1 VKGFFIVFE
10 GIEGAGKSTL
20 MQRLSQELK
29 KKGIPFKTTREP
41 GGPHTAEVIREVIL
55 KKDLPIEPMT
65 ELFLLMASRYEN
77 TVKVIIPALEEGY
90 IVISDRYRDSSVA
103 YQGYGRGIPLDF
115 IEELNEKATL
125 GLKPDIVFIIDI
137 SVEEMI
143 RRIEG
148 RGGERNRMDSQ
159 EMDFYRKARM
169 GYLLMA
175 REDPDRYV
183 VLDGTMSEDELIG
196 KIMDIMRQKMKEKGV
211 SYAL

>member
-1 VKGFFIVFE
+1 MRGFFVVFE

-20 MQRLSQELK
+20 MQRLSRELEK
-29 KKGIPFKTTREP
+29 RGIPFKTTREP

-55 KKDLPIEPMT
+55 KKDFPIEPMT

-77 TVKVIIPALEEGY
+77 TVKTIIPALQEGL

-103 YQGYGRGIPLDF
+103 YQGYGRGIPIEF
-115 IEELNEKATL
+115 VEELNEKATL

-137 SVEEMI
+137 SVDEMLS
-143 RRIEG
+143 RIDS
-148 RGGERNRMDSQ
+148 RGGEKNRMDSQ
-159 EMDFYRKARM
+159 EIDFYRRARM

-175 REDPDRYV
+175 RQNPDRYV
-183 VLDGTMSEDELIG
+183 VLDGTMSEDELLA

-211 SYAL
+211 GYAL